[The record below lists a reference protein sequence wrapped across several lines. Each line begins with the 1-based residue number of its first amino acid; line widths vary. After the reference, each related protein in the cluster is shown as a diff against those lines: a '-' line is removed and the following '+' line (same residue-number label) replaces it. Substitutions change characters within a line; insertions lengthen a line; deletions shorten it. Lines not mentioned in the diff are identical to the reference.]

1 MRDLLD
7 ELDRWRAAGRR
18 VALARV
24 VGTAGS
30 APRGPGAA
38 MAVTED
44 GEVAGSV
51 SGGCVEGAVVEAA
64 LEALETGER
73 QVISFGY
80 SDSDAFAVGL
90 TCGGTVRLFVEPHDA
105 APELVDGLAAAVRD
119 GTPAVLLTRLDTPDA
134 GAKLLLVDGEAPV
147 GTLGDRELDRVATR
161 DAAGELAA
169 GRTRIRHYGPR
180 GQAARDDVAV
190 FVESFVP
197 PPRMVVV
204 GAVDFASALAQVA
217 KVLGYHV
224 TVVDARP
231 VFATPAR
238 FPTADD
244 VVVDWPHRL
253 IAREGAS
260 LTPRDAVCVLTH
272 DAKFDVPAIVA
283 ALGTTVGYVGAMGS
297 RRTHG
302 DRVQRLREA
311 GVDDAGLARLHAPIG
326 LDLGAV
332 TPEETAI
339 SICAEI
345 ITARGGREVARS
357 LTAGNGPIHR
367 LESAG

>member
-1 MRDLLD
+1 
-7 ELDRWRAAGRR
+7 
-18 VALARV
+18 
-24 VGTAGS
+24 
-30 APRGPGAA
+30 
-38 MAVTED
+38 VTELYPTL
-44 GEVAGSV
+44 S
-51 SGGCVEGAVVEAA
+51 AA
-64 LEALETGER
+64 IR
-73 QVISFGY
+73 S
-80 SDSDAFAVGL
+80 
-90 TCGGTVRLFVEPHDA
+90 R
-105 APELVDGLAAAVRD
+105 
-119 GTPAVLLTRLDTPDA
+119 TPAVLLTVLDGPTA
-134 GAKLLLVDGEAPV
+134 GAKLLMVDGAAPL
-147 GTLGDRELDRVATR
+147 GSLGDAELDRVAAR

-169 GRTRIRHYGPR
+169 GRVRTRRYGPR
-180 GQAARDDVAV
+180 GEAGRDDLGV

-197 PPRMVVV
+197 PPRMLIF
-204 GAVDFASALAQVA
+204 GAVDFAGALAQA
-217 KVLGYHV
+217 SKLLGYHV

-231 VFATPAR
+231 VFATKAR

-253 IAREGAS
+253 LAREGPS

-283 ALGTTVGYVGAMGS
+283 ALETPVGYLGAMGS

-302 DRVQRLREA
+302 DRVRRLREA

-345 ITARGGREVARS
+345 IASRAGKDSATSLRAGR
-357 LTAGNGPIHR
+357 GPIHR
-367 LESAG
+367 LEPTG